1 MALESQAIADYN
13 NSTIIFTDVY
23 IHMVVAVALIEPQYP
38 INVGHIARLMK
49 NFGLKSLY
57 FVRPNFDK
65 TEAAKYSTHGNDVLV
80 AAKTV
85 TLRQLRNKFD
95 VLIGTT
101 AIQAISRLNILRESI
116 SAERLAKIIHDS
128 STKDFC
134 ILLGR
139 ESSGLNNEELEICNL
154 VVTVDT
160 KTNYRTM
167 NVAHA
172 LAILLYEISK
182 LKSKLPVKKSK
193 KRVDLASQKDIDLL
207 LQYVSKLADAG
218 NYDLHKRPLL
228 EAAVKKLLAKS
239 VPTTKDVMLLM
250 SLLRK
255 SLLAIERGYGKS
267 KY

>member
-1 MALESQAIADYN
+1 MA
-13 NSTIIFTDVY
+13 
-23 IHMVVAVALIEPQYP
+23 VAVALIEPQYP

-65 TEAAKYSTHGNDVLV
+65 VEAAKYSTHGNDVLV

-85 TLRQLRNKFD
+85 TLSELRKKFD
-95 VLIGTT
+95 ILIGTT

-116 SAERLAKIIHDS
+116 SAEQLAKIIHDS

-139 ESSGLNNEELEICNL
+139 ESSGLNNEELELCNL
-154 VVTVDT
+154 VVTIDT

-182 LKSKLPVKKSK
+182 LQLSSELPAKKSK
-193 KRVDLASQKDIDLL
+193 KMVDLASKKDIDLL

-218 NYDLHKRPLL
+218 NYDLHKKPLL
-228 EAAVKKLLAKS
+228 EAATKKLLAKS
-239 VPTTKDVMLLM
+239 VPTTKDIMLLM

-255 SLLAIERGYGKS
+255 SLLAIERGYAKS
-267 KY
+267 K

>member
-1 MALESQAIADYN
+1 MA
-13 NSTIIFTDVY
+13 
-23 IHMVVAVALIEPQYP
+23 VAVALIEPQYP

-57 FVRPNFDK
+57 FVRPAFDK
-65 TEAAKYSTHGNDVLV
+65 VEAAKYSTHGNDVLV

-85 TLRQLRNKFD
+85 TLSELRKKFD
-95 VLIGTT
+95 ILIGTT

-116 SAERLAKIIHDS
+116 SAEQLAKIIHDS

-139 ESSGLNNEELEICNL
+139 ESSGLNNEELELCNL
-154 VVTVDT
+154 VVTIDT

-182 LKSKLPVKKSK
+182 LQLSSELPAKKSK
-193 KRVDLASQKDIDLL
+193 KIVDLASKKDIDLL

-218 NYDLHKRPLL
+218 NYDLHKKPLL
-228 EAAVKKLLAKS
+228 EVATKKILAKS
-239 VPTTKDVMLLM
+239 VPTTKDIMLLM

-255 SLLAIERGYGKS
+255 SLLAIERGYAKN
-267 KY
+267 K

>member
-1 MALESQAIADYN
+1 MI
-13 NSTIIFTDVY
+13 
-23 IHMVVAVALIEPQYP
+23 VAVALIEPQYP

-57 FVRPNFDK
+57 FVRPHFDK
-65 TEAAKYSTHGNDVLV
+65 SEAAKYSTHGNDILV

-85 TLRQLRNKFD
+85 TLRQLRKKFD
-95 VLIGTT
+95 ILIGTT
-101 AIQAISRLNILRESI
+101 AIQATSRLNILRESI
-116 SAERLAKIIHDS
+116 SAEHLARIIHDS

-139 ESSGLNNEELEICNL
+139 ESSGLNNKELDMCNL
-154 VVTVDT
+154 VVTIDT

-172 LAILLYEISK
+172 LVILLYEISK
-182 LKSKLPVKKSK
+182 LQSELPVKKSK

-218 NYDLHKRPLL
+218 NYDLHKKPLL
-228 EAAVKKLLAKS
+228 EAATKKMMAKS
-239 VPTTKDVMLLM
+239 MPTTKDIMLLV

-255 SLLAIERGYGKS
+255 GRLAIERSRHKQVGAPP
-267 KY
+267 

>member
-1 MALESQAIADYN
+1 
-13 NSTIIFTDVY
+13 
-23 IHMVVAVALIEPQYP
+23 MVVAVALIEPQYP

-85 TLRQLRNKFD
+85 TLRQLRKKFD

-116 SAERLAKIIHDS
+116 SAERLAKIMHDS

-154 VVTVDT
+154 VVTIDT

-182 LKSKLPVKKSK
+182 LHSSELPIKKSK

-218 NYDLHKRPLL
+218 NYDLHKKPLL

-239 VPTTKDVMLLM
+239 VPTTKDVMLLI

-255 SLLAIERGYGKS
+255 SVLAIERGYGK
-267 KY
+267 K

>member
-1 MALESQAIADYN
+1 MA
-13 NSTIIFTDVY
+13 
-23 IHMVVAVALIEPQYP
+23 VAVTLIEPQYP
-38 INVGHIARLMK
+38 VNVGHIARLMK
-49 NFGLKSLY
+49 NFDLKSLY
-57 FVRPNFDK
+57 FVRPYFDK
-65 TEAAKYSTHGNDVLV
+65 VEAAKYSTHGSDVLI

-85 TLRQLRNKFD
+85 TLSQLRKNFD

-101 AIQAISRLNILRESI
+101 AIQATSRLNILRESI
-116 SAERLAKIIHDS
+116 NAEQLAKIIHDS

-139 ESSGLNNEELEICNL
+139 ESSGLNNEELELCDL
-154 VVTVDT
+154 VITIDT

-182 LKSKLPVKKSK
+182 LQSPELSIKKGK
-193 KRVDLASQKDIDLL
+193 KRVELASQKDIDLL
-207 LQYVSKLADAG
+207 LQYVSKLAKAS

-228 EAAVKKLLAKS
+228 EAAAKKLLAKS
-239 VPTTKDVMLLM
+239 VPTTKDIMLLV

-255 SLLAIERGYGKS
+255 SLLTIERLRQK
-267 KY
+267 

>member
-1 MALESQAIADYN
+1 M
-13 NSTIIFTDVY
+13 T
-23 IHMVVAVALIEPQYP
+23 VAVALIEPQYP
-38 INVGHIARLMK
+38 INVGYIARLMK

-57 FVRPNFDK
+57 FVRPNFNK
-65 TEAAKYSTHGNDVLV
+65 AEAAKYSTHGNDVLV

-85 TLRQLRNKFD
+85 TLSELRKKFD
-95 VLIGTT
+95 ILIGTT

-116 SAERLAKIIHDS
+116 SAEQLAKIIHDS

-139 ESSGLNNEELEICNL
+139 ESSGLNNEELELCSL
-154 VVTVDT
+154 VVTIDT

-182 LKSKLPVKKSK
+182 LQSSSELPSKKSRK
-193 KRVDLASQKDIDLL
+193 KVDLASQKDIDLL

-218 NYDLHKRPLL
+218 NYDLHKKPLL
-228 EAAVKKLLAKS
+228 EVATKKLLAKS

-255 SLLAIERGYGKS
+255 SLLAIERGNGKS
-267 KY
+267 N

>member
-1 MALESQAIADYN
+1 M
-13 NSTIIFTDVY
+13 T
-23 IHMVVAVALIEPQYP
+23 VAVVLIEPQYP
-38 INVGHIARLMK
+38 INVGYIARLMK

-57 FVRPNFDK
+57 LVRPDFDK
-65 TEAAKYSTHGNDVLV
+65 AEAAKYSTHGNDVLV

-85 TLRQLRNKFD
+85 TLSELRKKFD
-95 VLIGTT
+95 ILIGTT

-116 SAERLAKIIHDS
+116 SAEQLAKIIHGS

-139 ESSGLNNEELEICNL
+139 ESSGLNNEELELCNL
-154 VVTVDT
+154 VVTIDT

-182 LKSKLPVKKSK
+182 LQSSSELPAKKSK
-193 KRVDLASQKDIDLL
+193 KMVDLASQKDIDLL

-218 NYDLHKRPLL
+218 NYDLHKKPLL
-228 EAAVKKLLAKS
+228 EAAAKKLLAKS

-255 SLLAIERGYGKS
+255 SLLAIERGYGK
-267 KY
+267 K

>member
-1 MALESQAIADYN
+1 MA
-13 NSTIIFTDVY
+13 
-23 IHMVVAVALIEPQYP
+23 VAVALIEPQYP
-38 INVGHIARLMK
+38 VNMGHIARLMK

-57 FVRPNFDK
+57 FVRPHFDK
-65 TEAAKYSTHGNDVLV
+65 VEAIKYSTHGKDVLV

-85 TLRQLRNKFD
+85 TLRQLRKKFD

-101 AIQAISRLNILRESI
+101 AIRATSRLNVLRESI
-116 SAERLAKIIHDS
+116 NAEQIAKIIHDA

-139 ESSGLNNEELEICNL
+139 ESSGLNNEELEMCDL
-154 VVTVDT
+154 VVTIDT
-160 KTNYRTM
+160 KTKYRTM

-193 KRVDLASQKDIDLL
+193 KRVDLASHHDIDLL
-207 LQYVSKLADAG
+207 LKYISKLADAG
-218 NYDLHKRPLL
+218 NYDLHKKPLL
-228 EAAVKKLLAKS
+228 EAAAKKLLAKS
-239 VPTTKDVMLLM
+239 VPTSKDVMLLV

-255 SLLAIERGYGKS
+255 NLLAIERLRQS
-267 KY
+267 STALT